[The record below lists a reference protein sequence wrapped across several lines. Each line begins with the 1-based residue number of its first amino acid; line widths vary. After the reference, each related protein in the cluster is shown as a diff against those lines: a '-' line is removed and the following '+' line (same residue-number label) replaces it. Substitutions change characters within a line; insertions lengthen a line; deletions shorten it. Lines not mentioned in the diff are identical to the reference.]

1 MNRKTRLV
9 ALKIMAEIERS
20 EPFSSVE
27 SANIGWIKEPGVDD
41 PPPRSPSSKPTLRG
55 EIQQGWGYVLFI
67 WNLSKRIRSWKNRAR
82 FVLGL
87 ILWKPILPDDQ

>member
-1 MNRKTRLV
+1 
-9 ALKIMAEIERS
+9 MAEIERS
-20 EPFSSVE
+20 EPFSSFE
-27 SANIGWIKEPGVDD
+27 SADTGWIKEPGVDD